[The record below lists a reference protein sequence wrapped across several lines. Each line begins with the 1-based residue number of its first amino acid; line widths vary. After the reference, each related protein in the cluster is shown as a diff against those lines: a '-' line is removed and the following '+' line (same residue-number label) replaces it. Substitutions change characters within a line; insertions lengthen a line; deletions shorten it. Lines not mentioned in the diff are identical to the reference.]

1 MISGGSVEYLA
12 LLLFFASGAG
22 GGGGRVAGRLVKCGR
37 SDGIF
42 L

>member
-22 GGGGRVAGRLVKCGR
+22 GWGGGGWAVGQVW
-37 SDGIF
+37 SQ
-42 L
+42 

>member
-22 GGGGRVAGRLVKCGR
+22 GGGGGGWAVGQVW
-37 SDGIF
+37 SQ
-42 L
+42 